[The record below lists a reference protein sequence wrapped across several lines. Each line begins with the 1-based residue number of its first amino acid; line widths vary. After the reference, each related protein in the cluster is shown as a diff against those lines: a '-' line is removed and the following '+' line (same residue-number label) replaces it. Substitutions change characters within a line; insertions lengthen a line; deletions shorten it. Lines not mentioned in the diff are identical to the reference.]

1 MASVATVRPG
11 PVRLLLVAG
20 LIVLGSSGTA
30 QAVTTTTT
38 TTTTSSTVVPVTP
51 EDPGATSTTVD
62 TTTTSSTT
70 TSTTTTLPSAVTTVP
85 EGCPLPPTAQ
95 AVFVGTVQ
103 SIDPVSATFVV
114 SQVRAGSL
122 EGYAASTSVEVRYG
136 GDVKFL
142 ERGGEYLVGVAL
154 DPVTQKLSS
163 TVRDPADLFG
173 GNEVAGGGEQCPR
186 FEAAAR
192 TLHTDGSSIE
202 SGVFSNFF
210 SDPLRLLAALVVP
223 SALVFVLL
231 LGLVWARRAARR

>member
-1 MASVATVRPG
+1 MASVATVRE
-11 PVRLLLVAG
+11 VLARSVVAAG
-20 LIVLGSSGTA
+20 LLALTLQVPGHVM
-30 QAVTTTTT
+30 AVTTTSSIPVTADPAASTT
-38 TTTTSSTVVPVTP
+38 TVESTTTST
-51 EDPGATSTTVD
+51 
-62 TTTTSSTT
+62 TT

-85 EGCPLPPTAQ
+85 EGCPFPPSAQ

-103 SIDPVSATFVV
+103 TIDPVSATFAV

-122 EGYAASTSVEVRYG
+122 EGYAANNAVEVRYG

-142 ERGGEYLVGVAL
+142 ERGSEYIVGVAL

-163 TVRDPADLFG
+163 TVRDPAELFG
-173 GNEVAGGGEQCPR
+173 GNEVAGGGAQCPS

-192 TLHTDGSSIE
+192 TLHTDGTSIE
-202 SGVFSNFF
+202 SGVFSNFL
-210 SDPLRLLAALVVP
+210 SEPLRLVAALVVP